1 MLNPG
6 LHQQIHWTHPLN
18 RNHPLSRGLLA
29 RWLCVPGQLGFGS
42 YSWRDLRGVNHGTL
56 TSMTP
61 AGAWGGAAGR
71 PGGWG
76 ALRFNESGTDD
87 YVSATVSGVVGAS
100 QHTYAAWFRVM
111 ASTGDTQCIIRL
123 GDMGTAGPGADRSR
137 RIDLHTNG
145 SLSSNYLYDGTAT
158 SATGLW
164 SIGPWFRVVATQTAS
179 TQSLY
184 LNGRPVASASRTPP
198 ALDSGLCSIG
208 RRATDIF
215 QYPCN
220 AMLDDVVVANRAW
233 SNSEAALD
241 YRLGKQYLGE
251 QLNRWNSVWSS
262 VPASFQAA
270 WASGATRFA
279 GWSHA

>member
-87 YVSATVSGVVGAS
+87 YVAATVSSIVGAS
-100 QHTYAAWFRVM
+100 QHTFAAWVRILVD
-111 ASTGDTQCIIRL
+111 TGDRQTVIRI
-123 GDMGTAGPGADRSR
+123 GQANGRSR
-137 RIDLHTNG
+137 RIDFREDG
-145 SLSSNYLYDGTAT
+145 SIASNYFLDGTIV
-158 SATGLW
+158 SATGIW
-164 SIGPWFRVVATQTAS
+164 AVGTWYRVVATQTSS
-179 TQSLY
+179 TQALY
-184 LNGRPVASASRTPP
+184 LNGRLLQSTSNTPP
-198 ALDSGLCSIG
+198 AFDSGECFIG
-208 RRATDIF
+208 RRVSSATT

>member
-1 MLNPG
+1 MNVMPRELPESVDWSQPVNRSHRLN
-6 LHQQIHWTHPLN
+6 
-18 RNHPLSRGLLA
+18 RGLLVRLLA
-29 RWLCVPGQLGFGS
+29 IPGRHVFGS
-42 YSWRDLRGVNHGTL
+42 TTWQDLCRNSNGTL
-56 TSMTP
+56 TNMNP
-61 AGAWGGAAGR
+61 AGTWGGPAGR

-87 YVSATVSGVVGAS
+87 YVAATVSGVVGAS

-111 ASTGDTQCIIRL
+111 ASTGDIQCIIRL

-164 SIGPWFRVVATQTAS
+164 SIGPWYRVVATQTAS

-184 LNGRPVASASRTPP
+184 LNGRLVASASRTPP

-220 AMLDDVVVANRAW
+220 AMLDDIVIADRGWSAAEVAEDFGIGQR
-233 SNSEAALD
+233 
-241 YRLGKQYLGE
+241 YLAGV
-251 QLNRWNSVWSS
+251 LNRWELAAHL
-262 VPASFQAA
+262 PFTASNRGAA
-270 WASGATRFA
+270 LLMQMIGA
-279 GWSHA
+279 